1 MEKRLEAD
9 IRSHIEHLDIATPVT
24 YFRYTGN
31 RLGSM
36 MGARPG
42 KTNFKL
48 KIARQKTPLKN
59 VFLSGHWS
67 ALGGGVPIAVS
78 TALSSFLI
86 ASKEAMPKE
95 YSRLTE
101 YLNS

>member
-1 MEKRLEAD
+1 
-9 IRSHIEHLDIATPVT
+9 
-24 YFRYTGN
+24 
-31 RLGSM
+31 

-42 KTNFKL
+42 KSNYKA
-48 KIARQKTPLKN
+48 KIAHHITPLKN

-78 TALSSFLI
+78 TALSSFLF
-86 ASKEAMPKE
+86 AAKDKMPEKYQELSK
-95 YSRLTE
+95 